1 MGLRLAELP
10 PDVTWR
16 GMTVVG
22 AVAGIGFTMALFIA
36 NLAFTSRPVLQDVA
50 TVAVLMASA
59 VSALLA
65 IVLGRTLLRPVGA
78 PRSTPR
84 ELIPA

>member
-1 MGLRLAELP
+1 
-10 PDVTWR
+10 
-16 GMTVVG
+16 
-22 AVAGIGFTMALFIA
+22 
-36 NLAFTSRPVLQDVA
+36 VLQDVA